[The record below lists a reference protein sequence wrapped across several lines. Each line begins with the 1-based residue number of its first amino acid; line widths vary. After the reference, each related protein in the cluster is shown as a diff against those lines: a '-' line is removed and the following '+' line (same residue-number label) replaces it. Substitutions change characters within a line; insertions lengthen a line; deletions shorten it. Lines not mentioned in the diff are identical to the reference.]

1 MQSGIGKCNL
11 SSCTHKKIPSLKVM
25 LPRFETIGPLGPL
38 RFLFHSKK
46 KRKRKKGFHQEKVT
60 PDRKSIVK
68 TFDPKTNNISK
79 NEQVFL
85 RKKSLRPQYVFHI
98 KSKSQF
104 NQRSYHSVNV
114 FSVLEKQKE
123 IYILE
128 NKETTFVHYS
138 NYVCRTER
146 V

>member
-1 MQSGIGKCNL
+1 MQFVKL
-11 SSCTHKKIPSLKVM
+11 HTQKKYLLWKWCCQDSRLLDHWVHFDFCYI
-25 LPRFETIGPLGPL
+25 T
-38 RFLFHSKK
+38 KK
-46 KRKRKKGFHQEKVT
+46 KRKRKKGFQQEKVT
-60 PDRKSIVK
+60 PDGKSIVK

>member
-1 MQSGIGKCNL
+1 MQFVKLHTQKNTFSE
-11 SSCTHKKIPSLKVM
+11 SDVAKI
-25 LPRFETIGPLGPL
+25 RDYWTIGSTSI
-38 RFLFHSKK
+38 FVSQQKK
-46 KRKRKKGFHQEKVT
+46 EKKGFQQEKVT
-60 PDRKSIVK
+60 PDVKSIVK

-79 NEQVFL
+79 NEQGFL